1 MARMLCV
8 DHPEVKSPQGFVA
21 KNQGILKILTC
32 SLLQSKEVCPNC

>member
-8 DHPEVKSPQGFVA
+8 DGPEVKSPQGFVA
-21 KNQGILKILTC
+21 ENRGILKIRCC